1 MDRELLTIAKN
12 ECGLKVNW
20 ILKEETCV
28 NEYKLYKLDVAL
40 RRIEEEFQSFKKEF
54 ISKFGLTNDQAALRA
69 LHKMCLVNAKDCVTK
84 LKLMCFTQSGPIY
97 K

>member
-28 NEYKLYKLDVAL
+28 NEYKLYKLDMAL
-40 RRIEEEFQSFKKEF
+40 RRIEEEF
-54 ISKFGLTNDQAALRA
+54 ISKSGLNNDQAALRA
-69 LHKMCLVNAKDCVTK
+69 LHKICLVNAKDCVK
-84 LKLMCFTQSGPIY
+84 KLMSSPNQDLFTNS
-97 K
+97 